1 MCLPRKQKLSGTNS
15 GVEKTMEY
23 RGWKQLKK
31 NKKNGIS
38 MALVICVAAFFTA
51 FSAAILYTAGLLTAQ
66 STQRMKEERCYQ
78 LAKSFSEVL
87 TQQLVKYEQKDDS
100 NGANTIYAYAN
111 KFLDGEQYLEYDAKQ
126 SDATSYH
133 YVVSTADLEDMNQS
147 NILPEGYGNISIT
160 LTKEQNGDENIDNL
174 HGGEI
179 ELKNDEANYD
189 TIINEIKNTTVR
201 QYLMTLKVTAYYD
214 DVTYTYSTEFAREEK
229 YSIRFTHNGTSLVWD
244 STDMVWRKGNTGGEI
259 YNPTDTPIQ
268 YEYQKNHTTYCKFIE
283 NTYTEEGDAGANE

>member
-160 LTKEQNGDENIDNL
+160 LTKEQNGDENID
-174 HGGEI
+174 
-179 ELKNDEANYD
+179 K
-189 TIINEIKNTTVR
+189 
-201 QYLMTLKVTAYYD
+201 
-214 DVTYTYSTEFAREEK
+214 SP
-229 YSIRFTHNGTSLVWD
+229 W
-244 STDMVWRKGNTGGEI
+244 WRN
-259 YNPTDTPIQ
+259 
-268 YEYQKNHTTYCKFIE
+268 
-283 NTYTEEGDAGANE
+283 